1 VTCGGLNR
9 PRGKTTGE
17 PRMKPTILKATV
29 TAFLLSVS
37 TALCAELFSAAEL
50 TDLRGNKSFVVLTDQ
65 EKLKTEADLAA
76 EAKAFPNALEETK
89 SEWLGQHPEQVF
101 PGNRLKP
108 CSLRV
113 LATTIDREEANKLA
127 LQNKGRETRI
137 LANEKGEDSRVLNA
151 KKRNGWRG
159 NNPAGLEQQKREI
172 RETRERESL
181 ADKIEALL
189 RQKLA
194 AAVGHEIPS
203 YGEER
208 NSAKKSDDPK
218 K

>member
-1 VTCGGLNR
+1 
-9 PRGKTTGE
+9 
-17 PRMKPTILKATV
+17 
-29 TAFLLSVS
+29 
-37 TALCAELFSAAEL
+37 
-50 TDLRGNKSFVVLTDQ
+50 
-65 EKLKTEADLAA
+65 
-76 EAKAFPNALEETK
+76 
-89 SEWLGQHPEQVF
+89 
-101 PGNRLKP
+101 
-108 CSLRV
+108 V

-159 NNPAGLEQQKREI
+159 NNPAGLEQHKREI

-203 YGEER
+203 YGEEP